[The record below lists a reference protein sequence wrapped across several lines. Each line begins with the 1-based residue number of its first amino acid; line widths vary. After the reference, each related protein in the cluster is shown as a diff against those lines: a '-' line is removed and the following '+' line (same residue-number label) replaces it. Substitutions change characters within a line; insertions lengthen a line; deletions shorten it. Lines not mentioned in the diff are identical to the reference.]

1 MNTMTHPGIPAQLE
15 TSLNGKV
22 RDALDGYCYSV
33 GKGMWYYDVFS
44 QPGSGPT
51 VYRSLLGSAKNR
63 IDIWDPFLHP
73 SDAEL
78 FSDVPSQIDVRILTC
93 FGATSGELENFT
105 YNQEYKGF
113 VERLKDLQS
122 QKRFGL
128 KIAFINS
135 IKCYEF
141 GKGKLPHDRFL
152 FIDREAYVVGSS
164 LQYHS
169 EEGHGDWKTK
179 VKNTVIY
186 KVSDIEN
193 QGILYQAFSNFWN
206 EKHEYYNRY
215 VDVLLD
221 KIGEDSK

>member
-1 MNTMTHPGIPAQLE
+1 MTHPGIPEKLE
-15 TSLNGKV
+15 TSPNETV
-22 RDALDGYCYSV
+22 REELDGYCRSA

-44 QPGSGPT
+44 KPGSGPT
-51 VYRSLLGSAKNR
+51 VYRTLLGSAKYR
-63 IDIWDPFLHP
+63 IDVWDPFLHP
-73 SDAEL
+73 ADADL

-93 FGATSGELENFT
+93 FGATSGELENFA
-105 YNQEYKGF
+105 YNEEYKGF
-113 VERLKDLQS
+113 VEQLKDLQS

-169 EEGHGDWKTK
+169 EEGHGNWQSA
-179 VKNTVIY
+179 VKNTVIC

-193 QGILYQAFSNFWN
+193 RDILYESFSNFWN
-206 EKHEYYNRY
+206 ENHEYYQRY
-215 VDVLLD
+215 VDVLVD
-221 KIGEDSK
+221 KIGEDSE